1 MSNQWQSI
9 LTAVALGLAF
19 DAAAAVMFDF
29 DTGTPSH
36 AGNTLPI
43 NWTTDGLTASF
54 TVGSG
59 GFSIQ
64 TIGSMGLG
72 TVLSLFS
79 GQFLSSDA
87 NGSVDI
93 LDIKFSQPVSSLSF
107 DFATDNHAPNETPSD
122 VQLTAYYNAVSVGS
136 TTARGAF
143 SDTEGSPPYNSLP
156 MGTLSNY
163 SPGTPF
169 DEIKLQI
176 KAGGTAPGFLID
188 NLSVTPVPEPATA
201 VIAGLLLLGLAPWL
215 RRRQARS

>member
-1 MSNQWQSI
+1 MSNQWHSI
-9 LTAVALGLAF
+9 LAALVIGLAS
-19 DAAAAVMFDF
+19 DAAAAVFNF

-54 TVGSG
+54 LVVSG
-59 GFSIQ
+59 GCSIE
-64 TIGSMGLG
+64 TIGSIGPG

-79 GQFLSSDA
+79 GQFLSCAA
-87 NGSVDI
+87 NVTVGV

-107 DFATDNHAPNETPSD
+107 DFATTDSPPAETPSD
-122 VQLTAYYNAVSVGS
+122 VQLSAYFSSSLVGS
-136 TTARGAF
+136 ATARGAF
-143 SDTEGSPPYNSLP
+143 SDPDAIPHNTLP

-176 KAGGTAPGFLID
+176 KTGGLAPGFMID

-201 VIAGLLLLGLAPWL
+201 AIAGLLLLGLVPWL
-215 RRRQARS
+215 RRRQAQT

>member
-9 LTAVALGLAF
+9 LTAVAFGLAF

-64 TIGSMGLG
+64 TSGSMGPG
-72 TVLSLFS
+72 FTLSLFFKK
-79 GQFLSSDA
+79 FLSSDA
-87 NGSVDI
+87 NGPVDI

-122 VQLTAYYNAVSVGS
+122 VQLTAYYNAGLVGF
-136 TTARGAF
+136 TTTRGAF
-143 SDTEGSPPYNSLP
+143 SDPDLPPPNTLP

-176 KAGGTAPGFLID
+176 KFGGTAPGFLID

-201 VIAGLLLLGLAPWL
+201 AIAGLLLLGLAPWL

>member
-1 MSNQWQSI
+1 MSNQWHSI
-9 LTAVALGLAF
+9 LAALVIGLAS

-43 NWTTDGLTASF
+43 DWTTDGLTASF
-54 TVGSG
+54 LVGSG

-64 TIGSMGLG
+64 TIGSMGSG

-79 GQFLSSDA
+79 GQFLSSAA
-87 NGSVDI
+87 NGPVDV
-93 LDIKFSQPVSSLSF
+93 LDIKFSQPLSSLSF

-122 VQLTAYYNAVSVGS
+122 LQLTAYFSSSSVGS

-143 SDTEGSPPYNSLP
+143 SDPDANPHNTLP

-201 VIAGLLLLGLAPWL
+201 AIAGLLLLGLAPWL
-215 RRRQARS
+215 RRRQAQS